1 LDVRTSAG
9 GSLHLKRLVTMP
21 ILDRNGEKDRVA
33 SSRVAVRLPRLSLLG
48 KFAVVSL
55 IPIVLLGL
63 VLAKTLQVQIRD
75 QALTSARQLAALV
88 ARLDIQTQL
97 TPDDLSQGLTPER
110 LRRLDQVLHAGL
122 VGEEIARVKI
132 WSRDLRVVYSDDP
145 ELIGRAFPSSDELEE
160 ALNGRV
166 ASEVSDLT
174 KEENVG
180 DRSYG
185 KLLEVYVPLTFPGD
199 PAPAGA
205 FELYLPYRP
214 IEAAIARDS
223 HRLYLVL
230 LGGLALLYAALFR
243 IVATASRRL
252 RRQADR
258 ELRLANEE
266 RDLALRKA
274 AVIATVSHEF
284 RTPLTIIEGVSKTLE
299 RQDLVVGAGRSM
311 LDSLRNASHRLDDL
325 VEALLAAA
333 EGMER
338 EAHVQRRPVALSD
351 LVHAVVDRLSA
362 FDARGRVR
370 VVATPDGDAVL
381 SDPAMLKPLLRHLIE
396 NALKFSPP
404 GSAVDISIARTSGEV
419 EVRVRDRGPGIDL
432 EFLERAFDP
441 FTQGDQ
447 STTRANRG
455 LGIGLF
461 AARKIAELLGGR
473 VELRRH
479 PGGGMEAILHL
490 PDTNEDRA
498 LVAADVDSANAAAVG
513 S

>member
-1 LDVRTSAG
+1 L
-9 GSLHLKRLVTMP
+9 
-21 ILDRNGEKDRVA
+21 A
-33 SSRVAVRLPRLSLLG
+33 SSRIAVRLPRLSLLG
-48 KFAVVSL
+48 KFALVSL

-63 VLAKTLQVQIRD
+63 VLAKTLQVQIRN

-88 ARLDIQTQL
+88 ARIDIRPQL
-97 TPDDLSQGLTPER
+97 KPDDLSQGLTQER
-110 LRRLDQVLHAGL
+110 LQRLDQALHAGL

-160 ALNGRV
+160 ALDGHV

-185 KLLEVYVPLTFPGD
+185 KLLEVYVPLTFPGE
-199 PAPAGA
+199 PTPAGA

-214 IEAAIARDS
+214 IEAAVARDS

-230 LGGLALLYAALFR
+230 LGGLAVLYIALFR

-284 RTPLTIIEGVSKTLE
+284 RTPLTIIEGVSSTLE
-299 RQDLVVGAGRSM
+299 RHDLVAGDGRSL
-311 LDSLRNASHRLDDL
+311 LDSLRSASHRLQDL
-325 VEALLAAA
+325 VEALLTAA

-338 EAHVQRRPVALSD
+338 EAEVQRRPVVLSE
-351 LVHAVVDRLSA
+351 VIQAVVDGLSS
-362 FDARGRVR
+362 FDAQSRVR
-370 VVATPDGDAVL
+370 VVAIAGGDTVM
-381 SDPAMLKPLLRHLIE
+381 SDPAMLEPLLRHIIE

-404 GSAVDISIARTSGEV
+404 GSTVDVSIARTSGEV
-419 EVRVRDRGPGIDL
+419 DVRVRDRGPGIGP
-432 EFLERAFDP
+432 EFMERAFDP
-441 FTQGDQ
+441 FTQEDQ
-447 STTRANRG
+447 SSTRAQPG

-461 AARKIAELLGGR
+461 AARKIAALLDGR
-473 VELRRH
+473 VELQPH

-490 PDTNEDRA
+490 PDRLEDRA
-498 LVAADVDSANAAAVG
+498 LVTANIVTGDGAAVG

>member
-1 LDVRTSAG
+1 L
-9 GSLHLKRLVTMP
+9 
-21 ILDRNGEKDRVA
+21 A
-33 SSRVAVRLPRLSLLG
+33 SSRIAVRLPRLSLLG
-48 KFAVVSL
+48 KFALVSL

-63 VLAKTLQVQIRD
+63 VLAKTLQVQIRN

-88 ARLDIQTQL
+88 ARIDIRPQL
-97 TPDDLSQGLTPER
+97 KPDDLSQGLTQER
-110 LRRLDQVLHAGL
+110 LQRLDQALHAGL

-160 ALNGRV
+160 ALDGHV

-185 KLLEVYVPLTFPGD
+185 KLLEVYVPLTFPGE
-199 PAPAGA
+199 PTPAGA

-214 IEAAIARDS
+214 IEAAVARDS

-230 LGGLALLYAALFR
+230 LGGLAVLYIALFR

-284 RTPLTIIEGVSKTLE
+284 RTPLTIIEGVSSTLE
-299 RQDLVVGAGRSM
+299 RHDLVAGDGRSL
-311 LDSLRNASHRLDDL
+311 LDSLRSASHRLQDL
-325 VEALLAAA
+325 VEALLTAA

-338 EAHVQRRPVALSD
+338 EAEVQRRPVVLSE
-351 LVHAVVDRLSA
+351 VIQAVVDGLSS
-362 FDARGRVR
+362 FDAQSRVR
-370 VVATPDGDAVL
+370 VVAIAGGDTVM
-381 SDPAMLKPLLRHLIE
+381 SDPAMLEPLLRHIIE

-404 GSAVDISIARTSGEV
+404 GSTVDVSIARTSGEV
-419 EVRVRDRGPGIDL
+419 DVRVRDRGPGIGP
-432 EFLERAFDP
+432 EFMERAFDP
-441 FTQGDQ
+441 FTQEDQ
-447 STTRANRG
+447 SSTRAQPG

-461 AARKIAELLGGR
+461 AARKIAALLGGR
-473 VELRRH
+473 VELQPH

-490 PDTNEDRA
+490 PDRVEDRA
-498 LVAADVDSANAAAVG
+498 LVTANIVTGDGAAVG

>member
-1 LDVRTSAG
+1 MASP
-9 GSLHLKRLVTMP
+9 K
-21 ILDRNGEKDRVA
+21 VA
-33 SSRVAVRLPRLSLLG
+33 YRLPRLSLLG
-48 KFAVVSL
+48 KFAVASL

-63 VLAKTLQVQIRD
+63 VLAKTLQIQIRN
-75 QALTSARQLAALV
+75 QALTNARQLADLI
-88 ARLDIQTQL
+88 ARFDIQPQL

-110 LRRLDQVLHAGL
+110 LRQLDKVLHAGL

-132 WSRDLRVVYSDDP
+132 WSRDLRVVYSDDL
-145 ELIGRAFPSSDELEE
+145 ELIGRTFPSSHELED
-160 ALNGRV
+160 AMAGQI

-174 KEENVG
+174 KEENVS

-205 FELYLPYRP
+205 FELYLPYQP
-214 IEAAIARDS
+214 IEAAITRDS

-230 LGGLALLYAALFR
+230 LGGLALLYVALFR

-284 RTPLTIIEGVSKTLE
+284 RTPLTIIEGVSSTLG
-299 RQDLVVGAGRSM
+299 RHDLVAEAGRSL
-311 LDSLRNASHRLDDL
+311 LDSLRNASHRLHDL
-325 VEALLAAA
+325 VEAVLAAA

-338 EAHVQRRPVALSD
+338 EAEAQRQPVALGEVIRSVID
-351 LVHAVVDRLSA
+351 GLSS
-362 FDARGRVR
+362 FDALHRVR
-370 VVATPDGDAVL
+370 VGAMSEGDTVM
-381 SDPAMLKPLLRHLIE
+381 SDPAMLKPLLRHIME

-404 GSAVDISIARTSGEV
+404 GSTVDISLSRISGEV
-419 EVRVRDRGPGIDL
+419 EVRVRDRGPGISS
-432 EFLERAFDP
+432 EFMERAFDP
-441 FTQGDQ
+441 FTQEDQ
-447 STTRANRG
+447 SSTRAKSG

-461 AARKIAELLGGR
+461 AARKIAELIGGR
-473 VELRRH
+473 VELQRH
-479 PGGGMEAILHL
+479 PEGGMEAILHL
-490 PDTNEDRA
+490 PDTVEDRA
-498 LVAADVDSANAAAVG
+498 LVTADVDAGYAAAAARPSSLIG
-513 S
+513 RS

>member
-1 LDVRTSAG
+1 
-9 GSLHLKRLVTMP
+9 M
-21 ILDRNGEKDRVA
+21 A
-33 SSRVAVRLPRLSLLG
+33 SSRVAIRLPRLSLLG
-48 KFAVVSL
+48 KFAVASL

-63 VLAKTLQVQIRD
+63 VLAKTLQIQIRN
-75 QALTSARQLAALV
+75 QALTNARQLAATI
-88 ARLDIQTQL
+88 ARLDIQPQL
-97 TPDDLSQGLTPER
+97 TPDDLTRGLTPER
-110 LRRLDQVLHAGL
+110 LRQLDHVLHAGL

-145 ELIGRAFPSSDELEE
+145 ELIGRAFPSSHELED
-160 ALNGRV
+160 ALDGQIV
-166 ASEVSDLT
+166 SEVSDLT

-205 FELYLPYRP
+205 FELYLPYLP
-214 IEAAIARDS
+214 IEAAVARDS

-230 LGGLALLYAALFR
+230 LGGLALLYVALFR

-284 RTPLTIIEGVSKTLE
+284 RTPLTIIEGVSSTLQ
-299 RQDLVVGAGRSM
+299 RHDLVAGDGHSL
-311 LDSLRNASHRLDDL
+311 LDSLRNASHRLHDL
-325 VEALLAAA
+325 VEDLLATA
-333 EGMER
+333 EGIERQAEME
-338 EAHVQRRPVALSD
+338 RRPVELRE
-351 LVHAVVDRLSA
+351 VIQGVVDGLSS
-362 FDARGRVR
+362 FDAHSRVR
-370 VVATPDGDAVL
+370 VVAIADGDTVMN
-381 SDPAMLKPLLRHLIE
+381 DPAMLTALLRHIIE

-419 EVRVRDRGPGIDL
+419 EVRVRDRGPGIDP
-432 EFLERAFDP
+432 EFMERAFDP
-441 FTQGDQ
+441 FTQEDQ
-447 STTRANRG
+447 SSTRAKSG

-461 AARKIAELLGGR
+461 AARKIADLIGGR
-473 VELRRH
+473 VELQRH
-479 PGGGMEAILHL
+479 PEGGMEAILHL
-490 PDTNEDRA
+490 PDTVEDRDPVTA
-498 LVAADVDSANAAAVG
+498 EVDAGDAAPVAWPSSLIG
-513 S
+513 RS

>member
-1 LDVRTSAG
+1 
-9 GSLHLKRLVTMP
+9 M
-21 ILDRNGEKDRVA
+21 A
-33 SSRVAVRLPRLSLLG
+33 SSRIAVRLPRLSLLG
-48 KFAVVSL
+48 KFALVSL

-63 VLAKTLQVQIRD
+63 VLAKTLQVQIRN
-75 QALTSARQLAALV
+75 QALTSAGQLAALV
-88 ARLDIQTQL
+88 ARLDIRPQL
-97 TPDDLSQGLTPER
+97 KPDDLSQGLTQER
-110 LRRLDQVLHAGL
+110 LQRLDQALHAGL

-160 ALNGRV
+160 ALDGHV

-185 KLLEVYVPLTFPGD
+185 KLLEVYVPLTFPGE
-199 PAPAGA
+199 PTPAGA

-214 IEAAIARDS
+214 IEAAVARDS

-230 LGGLALLYAALFR
+230 LGGLAVLYIALFR

-284 RTPLTIIEGVSKTLE
+284 RTPLTIIEGVSSTLE
-299 RQDLVVGAGRSM
+299 RHDLVAGDGRSL
-311 LDSLRNASHRLDDL
+311 LDSLRSASHRLQDL
-325 VEALLAAA
+325 VEALLTAA

-338 EAHVQRRPVALSD
+338 EAEVQRRPVVLSE
-351 LVHAVVDRLSA
+351 VIQAVVDGLSS
-362 FDARGRVR
+362 FDAQSRVR
-370 VVATPDGDAVL
+370 VVAIAGGDTVM
-381 SDPAMLKPLLRHLIE
+381 SDPAMLEPLLRHIIE

-404 GSAVDISIARTSGEV
+404 GSTVDVSIARTSGEV
-419 EVRVRDRGPGIDL
+419 DVRVRDRGPGIGP
-432 EFLERAFDP
+432 EFMERAFDP
-441 FTQGDQ
+441 FTQEDQ
-447 STTRANRG
+447 SSTRAQPG

-461 AARKIAELLGGR
+461 AARKIAALLGGR
-473 VELRRH
+473 VELQPH

-490 PDTNEDRA
+490 PDRVEDRA
-498 LVAADVDSANAAAVG
+498 LVTANIVTGDGAAVG

>member
-1 LDVRTSAG
+1 
-9 GSLHLKRLVTMP
+9 
-21 ILDRNGEKDRVA
+21 VA
-33 SSRVAVRLPRLSLLG
+33 SSRVAIRLPRLSLLG
-48 KFAVVSL
+48 KFAVASL

-63 VLAKTLQVQIRD
+63 VLAKTLQIQIRN
-75 QALTSARQLAALV
+75 QALTNARQLAATI
-88 ARLDIQTQL
+88 ARLDIQPQL
-97 TPDDLSQGLTPER
+97 TPDDLTRGLTPER
-110 LRRLDQVLHAGL
+110 LRQLDHVLHAGL

-145 ELIGRAFPSSDELEE
+145 ELIGRAFPPSHELED
-160 ALNGRV
+160 ALDGQIV
-166 ASEVSDLT
+166 SEVSDLT

-205 FELYLPYRP
+205 FELYLPYLP
-214 IEAAIARDS
+214 IEAAVARDS

-230 LGGLALLYAALFR
+230 LGGLALLYVALFR

-284 RTPLTIIEGVSKTLE
+284 RTPLTIIEGVSSTLQ
-299 RQDLVVGAGRSM
+299 RHDLVAGDGHSL
-311 LDSLRNASHRLDDL
+311 LDSLLNASHRLHDL
-325 VEALLAAA
+325 VEDLLATA
-333 EGMER
+333 EGIERQAEME
-338 EAHVQRRPVALSD
+338 RRPVALSE
-351 LVHAVVDRLSA
+351 VIQEVVDGLSS
-362 FDARGRVR
+362 FDAHSRVR
-370 VVATPDGDAVL
+370 VVAIADGDTVM
-381 SDPAMLKPLLRHLIE
+381 SDPAMLTPLLRHIIE

-419 EVRVRDRGPGIDL
+419 EVRVRDRGPGIDP
-432 EFLERAFDP
+432 EFMERAFDP
-441 FTQGDQ
+441 FTQEDQ
-447 STTRANRG
+447 SSTRAKSG

-461 AARKIAELLGGR
+461 AARKIADLIGGR
-473 VELRRH
+473 VELQRH
-479 PGGGMEAILHL
+479 PEGGMEAILHL
-490 PDTNEDRA
+490 PDSVEDRGPVTA
-498 LVAADVDSANAAAVG
+498 EVDAGDAAPVAWPSSLIG
-513 S
+513 RS

>member
-1 LDVRTSAG
+1 
-9 GSLHLKRLVTMP
+9 
-21 ILDRNGEKDRVA
+21 VA
-33 SSRVAVRLPRLSLLG
+33 SSRVAIRLPRLSLLG
-48 KFAVVSL
+48 KFAVASL

-63 VLAKTLQVQIRD
+63 VLAKTLQIQIRN
-75 QALTSARQLAALV
+75 QALTNARQLAATI
-88 ARLDIQTQL
+88 ARLDIQPQL
-97 TPDDLSQGLTPER
+97 TPDDLTRGLTPER
-110 LRRLDQVLHAGL
+110 LRQLDHVLHAGL

-145 ELIGRAFPSSDELEE
+145 ELIGRAFPSSHELED
-160 ALNGRV
+160 ALDGQIV
-166 ASEVSDLT
+166 SEVSDLT

-205 FELYLPYRP
+205 FELYLPYLP
-214 IEAAIARDS
+214 IEAAVARDS

-230 LGGLALLYAALFR
+230 LGGLALLYVALFR

-284 RTPLTIIEGVSKTLE
+284 RTPLTIIEGVSSTLQ
-299 RQDLVVGAGRSM
+299 RHDLVAGDGHSL
-311 LDSLRNASHRLDDL
+311 LDSLRNASHRLHDL
-325 VEALLAAA
+325 VEDLLATA
-333 EGMER
+333 EGIERQAEME
-338 EAHVQRRPVALSD
+338 RRPVELRE
-351 LVHAVVDRLSA
+351 VIQGVVDGLSS
-362 FDARGRVR
+362 FDAHSRVR
-370 VVATPDGDAVL
+370 VVAIADGDTVMN
-381 SDPAMLKPLLRHLIE
+381 DPAMLTALLRHIIE

-419 EVRVRDRGPGIDL
+419 EVRIRDRGPGIDP
-432 EFLERAFDP
+432 EFMERAFDP
-441 FTQGDQ
+441 FTQEDQ
-447 STTRANRG
+447 SSTRAKSG

-461 AARKIAELLGGR
+461 AARKIADLIGGR
-473 VELRRH
+473 VELQRH
-479 PGGGMEAILHL
+479 PEGGMEAILHL
-490 PDTNEDRA
+490 PDTVEDRGPVTA
-498 LVAADVDSANAAAVG
+498 EVDAGDAAPVAWPSSLIG
-513 S
+513 RS

>member
-1 LDVRTSAG
+1 
-9 GSLHLKRLVTMP
+9 
-21 ILDRNGEKDRVA
+21 VA
-33 SSRVAVRLPRLSLLG
+33 SSRFALRLPRLSLLG
-48 KFAVVSL
+48 KFAIVSL
-55 IPIVLLGL
+55 IPIVVLGL
-63 VLAKTLQVQIRD
+63 VLAKTLQVQIRN
-75 QALTSARQLAALV
+75 QALTNARQLAALV
-88 ARLDIQTQL
+88 AHIDIQPQL
-97 TPDDLSQGLTPER
+97 TPDDLSQGLTPDR
-110 LRRLDQVLHAGL
+110 LQRLDQALHAGL
-122 VGEEIARVKI
+122 VGTEIARVKI

-145 ELIGRAFPSSDELEE
+145 TLIGRTFPSSDELAE
-160 ALNGRV
+160 ALDGRI

-199 PAPAGA
+199 PTPAGA

-230 LGGLALLYAALFR
+230 LGGLALLYGALFR

-299 RQDLVVGAGRSM
+299 GQDLVAGAGRSM
-311 LDSLRNASHRLDDL
+311 LDSLRNASNRLDDL
-325 VEALLAAA
+325 VEAVLAAA

-338 EAHVQRRPVALSD
+338 EAKVQRRPVVLTD
-351 LVHAVVDRLSA
+351 VILAVVDRLSSL
-362 FDARGRVR
+362 DARARVR
-370 VVATPDGDAVL
+370 VAARPDRL
-381 SDPAMLKPLLRHLIE
+381 TMMSDPAMLKPLLRHVIE

-404 GSAVDISIARTSGEV
+404 GSPVDVSIARTSDEV
-419 EVRVRDRGPGIDL
+419 EVRVRDRGPGIGL
-432 EFLERAFDP
+432 EFLDRAFDP
-441 FTQGDQ
+441 FTQEDQ
-447 STTRANRG
+447 STTRAKRG

-490 PDTNEDRA
+490 PDVSEDRTPA
-498 LVAADVDSANAAAVG
+498 AADVASADAATVG

>member
-1 LDVRTSAG
+1 MAPS
-9 GSLHLKRLVTMP
+9 K
-21 ILDRNGEKDRVA
+21 I
-33 SSRVAVRLPRLSLLG
+33 AVRMPRLSLLG
-48 KFAVVSL
+48 KFALVSL

-63 VLAKTLQVQIRD
+63 VLAKTLQVQIRN

-88 ARLDIQTQL
+88 ARLDIQPQL
-97 TPDDLSQGLTPER
+97 KPDDLSQGLTQER
-110 LRRLDQVLHAGL
+110 LQRLDEALHAGL

-145 ELIGRAFPSSDELEE
+145 ELIGRAFPSSEELEE
-160 ALNGRV
+160 AMDGQI

-199 PAPAGA
+199 SAPAGA

-230 LGGLALLYAALFR
+230 LGGLGLLYVALFR
-243 IVATASRRL
+243 IVASASRRL

-284 RTPLTIIEGVSKTLE
+284 RTPLTIIEGVSSTLE
-299 RQDLVVGAGRSM
+299 RHDLVAGPGRSL
-311 LDSLRNASHRLDDL
+311 LDSLRSASHRLHDL
-325 VEALLAAA
+325 VEALLTTA

-338 EAHVQRRPVALSD
+338 EAEVQRRPVVLSE
-351 LVHAVVDRLSA
+351 VIGAVVDGLSS
-362 FDARGRVR
+362 FDAHSRVR
-370 VVATPDGDAVL
+370 VVAIADGDTVM
-381 SDPAMLKPLLRHLIE
+381 SDPAMLEPLLRHIIE

-419 EVRVRDRGPGIDL
+419 EVRVRDRGPGIGP
-432 EFLERAFDP
+432 EFMERAFDP
-441 FTQGDQ
+441 FTQEDQ
-447 STTRANRG
+447 STTRAKPG

-461 AARKIAELLGGR
+461 AARKIAELIGGR
-473 VELRRH
+473 VELQRH

-490 PDTNEDRA
+490 PDAVEDRA
-498 LVAADVDSANAAAVG
+498 LVPADVDAEDAAAVG

>member
-1 LDVRTSAG
+1 LD
-9 GSLHLKRLVTMP
+9 
-21 ILDRNGEKDRVA
+21 
-33 SSRVAVRLPRLSLLG
+33 
-48 KFAVVSL
+48 
-55 IPIVLLGL
+55 
-63 VLAKTLQVQIRD
+63 
-75 QALTSARQLAALV
+75 
-88 ARLDIQTQL
+88 
-97 TPDDLSQGLTPER
+97 
-110 LRRLDQVLHAGL
+110 
-122 VGEEIARVKI
+122 
-132 WSRDLRVVYSDDP
+132 
-145 ELIGRAFPSSDELEE
+145 GRI
-160 ALNGRV
+160 

-199 PAPAGA
+199 PTPAGA

-230 LGGLALLYAALFR
+230 LGGLALLYGALFR

-299 RQDLVVGAGRSM
+299 GQDLVAGAGRSM

-325 VEALLAAA
+325 VEAVLAAA

-338 EAHVQRRPVALSD
+338 EAKVQRRPVVLTD
-351 LVHAVVDRLSA
+351 VILAVVDRLSSL
-362 FDARGRVR
+362 DARARVR
-370 VVATPDGDAVL
+370 VAAIPDRL
-381 SDPAMLKPLLRHLIE
+381 TMMSDPAMLKPLLRHVIE

-404 GSAVDISIARTSGEV
+404 GSPVDVSIARTSDEV
-419 EVRVRDRGPGIDL
+419 EVRVRDRGPGIGL
-432 EFLERAFDP
+432 EFLDRAFDP
-441 FTQGDQ
+441 FTQEDQ
-447 STTRANRG
+447 STTRAKRG

-461 AARKIAELLGGR
+461 AARKIAELIGGR
-473 VELRRH
+473 VELRRY

-490 PDTNEDRA
+490 PDVSEDRTPT
-498 LVAADVDSANAAAVG
+498 AADVASADAATVG

>member
-1 LDVRTSAG
+1 L
-9 GSLHLKRLVTMP
+9 
-21 ILDRNGEKDRVA
+21 A
-33 SSRVAVRLPRLSLLG
+33 SSKIAARLPRLSLLG
-48 KFAVVSL
+48 KFALVSL

-63 VLAKTLQVQIRD
+63 VLAKTLQVQIRN

-88 ARLDIQTQL
+88 AKLDIQPQL
-97 TPDDLSQGLTPER
+97 KPDDLSQGLTQAR
-110 LRRLDQVLHAGL
+110 LQRLDQALHAGL

-132 WSRDLRVVYSDDP
+132 WSRDLLVVYSDDP

-160 ALNGRV
+160 ALDGHV

-185 KLLEVYVPLTFPGD
+185 KLLEVYVPLRFPGE
-199 PAPAGA
+199 PTPAGA
-205 FELYLPYRP
+205 FELYLPYQP
-214 IEAAIARDS
+214 IEAAVARDS

-230 LGGLALLYAALFR
+230 LGGLAVLYVALFR

-284 RTPLTIIEGVSKTLE
+284 RTPLTIIEGVSSTLE
-299 RQDLVVGAGRSM
+299 RHDLVAGAGRSL
-311 LDSLRNASHRLDDL
+311 LDSLRSASHRLHDL
-325 VEALLAAA
+325 VDALLTAA
-333 EGMER
+333 EGTER
-338 EAHVQRRPVALSD
+338 QEVQRRPVVLSE
-351 LVHAVVDRLSA
+351 VIRAVVDGLAS
-362 FDARGRVR
+362 FDARSRVR
-370 VVATPDGDAVL
+370 VVAIADGDTVM
-381 SDPAMLKPLLRHLIE
+381 SDPAMLEPLLRHIIE

-404 GSAVDISIARTSGEV
+404 GSAVDISIARALREV
-419 EVRVRDRGPGIDL
+419 EVRVRDRGPGIGP
-432 EFLERAFDP
+432 EFMERAFDP
-441 FTQGDQ
+441 FTQEDQ
-447 STTRANRG
+447 SSTRAQPG

-461 AARKIAELLGGR
+461 AARKIAELIGAR
-473 VELRRH
+473 VELQRH

-490 PDTNEDRA
+490 PDTIEDRA
-498 LVAADVDSANAAAVG
+498 LVTAGVDAADSAAVG

>member
-1 LDVRTSAG
+1 L
-9 GSLHLKRLVTMP
+9 
-21 ILDRNGEKDRVA
+21 A
-33 SSRVAVRLPRLSLLG
+33 SSKMAARLPRLSLLG
-48 KFAVVSL
+48 KFALVSL

-63 VLAKTLQVQIRD
+63 VLAKTLQVQIRN

-88 ARLDIQTQL
+88 ARLDIRPQL
-97 TPDDLSQGLTPER
+97 KPDDLSQGLTQVR
-110 LRRLDQVLHAGL
+110 LQRLDQALHAGL

-160 ALNGRV
+160 ALDGHV

-185 KLLEVYVPLTFPGD
+185 KLLEVYVPLTFPGE
-199 PAPAGA
+199 PTPAGA

-214 IEAAIARDS
+214 IEAAVTRDS

-230 LGGLALLYAALFR
+230 LGGLAVLYVALFR

-266 RDLALRKA
+266 RDLARRKA

-284 RTPLTIIEGVSKTLE
+284 RTPLTIIEGVSSTLE
-299 RQDLVVGAGRSM
+299 RHDLVAGPGRSL
-311 LDSLRNASHRLDDL
+311 LDSLRSASHRLRDL
-325 VEALLAAA
+325 VEALLTAA

-338 EAHVQRRPVALSD
+338 EGDVQRRPVELSE
-351 LVHAVVDRLSA
+351 VIRAVVDGLSS
-362 FDARGRVR
+362 FDAQSRVR
-370 VVATPDGDAVL
+370 VVTIPGGDTVL
-381 SDPAMLKPLLRHLIE
+381 SDPAMLEPLLRHIIE

-404 GSAVDISIARTSGEV
+404 GSAVDISITRTSGEV
-419 EVRVRDRGPGIDL
+419 DVTVRDRGPGIDP
-432 EFLERAFDP
+432 EFMERAFDP
-441 FTQGDQ
+441 FTQEDQ
-447 STTRANRG
+447 SSTRAQPG

-461 AARKIAELLGGR
+461 AARKIAELIGGR
-473 VELRRH
+473 VELQRH
-479 PGGGMEAILHL
+479 PEGGMEAILHL
-490 PDTNEDRA
+490 PDRVEDRA
-498 LVAADVDSANAAAVG
+498 LVTANIVTGDAAAVG

>member
-1 LDVRTSAG
+1 
-9 GSLHLKRLVTMP
+9 M
-21 ILDRNGEKDRVA
+21 A
-33 SSRVAVRLPRLSLLG
+33 SSKMAARLPRLSLLG
-48 KFAVVSL
+48 KFALVSL

-63 VLAKTLQVQIRD
+63 VLAKTLQVQIRN

-88 ARLDIQTQL
+88 ARLDIRPQL
-97 TPDDLSQGLTPER
+97 KPDDLSQGLTQVR
-110 LRRLDQVLHAGL
+110 LQRLDQALHAGL

-160 ALNGRV
+160 ALDGHV

-185 KLLEVYVPLTFPGD
+185 KLLEVYVPLTFPGE
-199 PAPAGA
+199 PTPAGA

-214 IEAAIARDS
+214 IEAAVTRDS

-230 LGGLALLYAALFR
+230 LGGLAVLYVALFR

-266 RDLALRKA
+266 RDLARRKA

-284 RTPLTIIEGVSKTLE
+284 RTPLTIIEGVSSTLE
-299 RQDLVVGAGRSM
+299 RHDLVAGPGRSL
-311 LDSLRNASHRLDDL
+311 LDSLRSASHRLRDL
-325 VEALLAAA
+325 VEALLTAA

-338 EAHVQRRPVALSD
+338 EGDVQRRPVELSE
-351 LVHAVVDRLSA
+351 VIRAVVDGLSS
-362 FDARGRVR
+362 FDAQSRVR
-370 VVATPDGDAVL
+370 VVTIPGGDTVL
-381 SDPAMLKPLLRHLIE
+381 SDPAMLEPLLRHIIE

-404 GSAVDISIARTSGEV
+404 GSAVDISITRTSGEV
-419 EVRVRDRGPGIDL
+419 DVTVRDRGPGIDP
-432 EFLERAFDP
+432 EFMERAFDP
-441 FTQGDQ
+441 FTQEDQ
-447 STTRANRG
+447 SSTRAQPG

-461 AARKIAELLGGR
+461 AARKIAELIGGR
-473 VELRRH
+473 VELQRH
-479 PGGGMEAILHL
+479 PEGGMEAILHL
-490 PDTNEDRA
+490 PDRVEDRA
-498 LVAADVDSANAAAVG
+498 LVTANIVTGDAAAVG

>member
-1 LDVRTSAG
+1 
-9 GSLHLKRLVTMP
+9 
-21 ILDRNGEKDRVA
+21 VA
-33 SSRVAVRLPRLSLLG
+33 SSKIAVRLPRLSLLG
-48 KFAVVSL
+48 KFALVSL
-55 IPIVLLGL
+55 IPIVVLGL
-63 VLAKTLQVQIRD
+63 VLAKTLQVQIRN

-88 ARLDIQTQL
+88 ARLDIQPQL
-97 TPDDLSQGLTPER
+97 KPDDLSQGLTQER
-110 LRRLDQVLHAGL
+110 LQRVDQALHAGL

-132 WSRDLRVVYSDDP
+132 WSRDLHVVYSDDP
-145 ELIGRAFPSSDELEE
+145 ELIGRAFPSSHELED
-160 ALNGRV
+160 ALDGQIV
-166 ASEVSDLT
+166 SEVSDLT

-205 FELYLPYRP
+205 FELYLPYLP
-214 IEAAIARDS
+214 IEAAVARDS

-230 LGGLALLYAALFR
+230 LGGLALLYVALFR

-284 RTPLTIIEGVSKTLE
+284 RTPLTIIEGVSSTLQ
-299 RQDLVVGAGRSM
+299 RHDLVAGDGHSL
-311 LDSLRNASHRLDDL
+311 LDSLRNASHRLHDL
-325 VEALLAAA
+325 VEDLLATA
-333 EGMER
+333 EGIERQAEMER
-338 EAHVQRRPVALSD
+338 RRVELRE
-351 LVHAVVDRLSA
+351 VIQGVVDGLSS
-362 FDARGRVR
+362 FDAHSRVR
-370 VVATPDGDAVL
+370 VVAIADGDTVMN
-381 SDPAMLKPLLRHLIE
+381 DPALLTALLRHIIE

-419 EVRVRDRGPGIDL
+419 EVRVRDRGPGIDP
-432 EFLERAFDP
+432 EFMERAFDP
-441 FTQGDQ
+441 FTQEDQ
-447 STTRANRG
+447 SSTRAKSG

-461 AARKIAELLGGR
+461 AARKIADLIGGR
-473 VELRRH
+473 VELQRH
-479 PGGGMEAILHL
+479 PEGGMEAILHL
-490 PDTNEDRA
+490 PDTVEDGGPVTA
-498 LVAADVDSANAAAVG
+498 EVDAGDAAAVAWPSSLIGG

>member
-1 LDVRTSAG
+1 L
-9 GSLHLKRLVTMP
+9 
-21 ILDRNGEKDRVA
+21 A
-33 SSRVAVRLPRLSLLG
+33 SSRMAARLPRLSLLG
-48 KFAVVSL
+48 KFALVSL

-63 VLAKTLQVQIRD
+63 VLAKTLQVQIRN

-88 ARLDIQTQL
+88 ARLDIRPQL
-97 TPDDLSQGLTPER
+97 KPDDLSQGLTQVR
-110 LRRLDQVLHAGL
+110 LQRLDQALHAGL

-160 ALNGRV
+160 ALDGHV

-185 KLLEVYVPLTFPGD
+185 KLLEVYVPLTFPGE
-199 PAPAGA
+199 PTPAGA

-214 IEAAIARDS
+214 IEAAVTRDT

-230 LGGLALLYAALFR
+230 LGGLAVLYVALFR

-284 RTPLTIIEGVSKTLE
+284 RTPLTIIEGVSSTLE
-299 RQDLVVGAGRSM
+299 RHDLVAGAGRSL
-311 LDSLRNASHRLDDL
+311 LDSLRSASHRLHDL
-325 VEALLAAA
+325 VDALLTAA
-333 EGMER
+333 EGTER
-338 EAHVQRRPVALSD
+338 QEVQRRPVVLSE
-351 LVHAVVDRLSA
+351 VIRAVVDGLAS
-362 FDARGRVR
+362 FDAHSRVR
-370 VVATPDGDAVL
+370 VVAIADGDTVM
-381 SDPAMLKPLLRHLIE
+381 SDPAMLEPLLRHIIE

-404 GSAVDISIARTSGEV
+404 GSAVDISIARASREV
-419 EVRVRDRGPGIDL
+419 EVRVRDRGPGIGP
-432 EFLERAFDP
+432 EFMERAFDP
-441 FTQGDQ
+441 FTQEDQ
-447 STTRANRG
+447 SSTRAKPG

-461 AARKIAELLGGR
+461 AARKIAELIGGR
-473 VELRRH
+473 VELQRH

-490 PDTNEDRA
+490 PDTVEDRA
-498 LVAADVDSANAAAVG
+498 LVTADVEAADSAAVG
-513 S
+513 LVTADQESQT